1 MNTRYYISTG
11 AKSNYYTL
19 RYSFDECLGEDG
31 TITRDYHIRNL
42 STDKD
47 EAIAKARELGY
58 DLSAD
63 FDVLPIGSRRDID
76 WSIIQGGKY
85 AGQSIHEVRDID
97 ANYLVWLCENCATS
111 TNYAKTVELAKALVA
126 SELAARQCD
135 RDALEV
141 ERKSRIALFA
151 PIADIYDREYPKHIQ
166 TGHHQWKYIGDGRN
180 SFVDSVVADL
190 RQGKQITA
198 HAAEIIIEKVAKLSG
213 RRNSKAYSKA
223 YSILLETTQPAI
235 KS

>member
-1 MNTRYYISTG
+1 MNAHYYISTG

-19 RYSFDECLGEDG
+19 RHSFDECLGEDG

-42 STDKD
+42 SIDKD
-47 EAIAKARELGY
+47 EAIAKARELGC

-63 FDVLPIGSRRDID
+63 FDVLPIGSCRDID

-111 TNYAKTVELAKALVA
+111 TKYAKIVELAKALVA
-126 SELAARQCD
+126 SELAARQGD
-135 RDALEV
+135 RDALEA
-141 ERKSRIALFA
+141 ERESLIALFA
-151 PIADIYDREYPKHIQ
+151 PIADIYDREYPQHIQ
-166 TGHHQWKYIGDGRN
+166 TGHHQWEYIGDGRN
-180 SFVDSVVADL
+180 SFVDSVVSDL
-190 RQGKQITA
+190 RQGQKITA

-213 RRNSKAYSKA
+213 RRNSKAYNKA

-235 KS
+235 KA